1 MEMKLSACIIAKNEE
16 KNLPRLLKSI
26 SGKFDEIVLI
36 DTGSTD
42 RTKEIAKSF
51 GCRVFEHDWKG
62 FADARNRAVKE
73 ATGDWLWHF
82 DADFELEEIEFK
94 KAISILKQVS
104 EEVEAFSIGIRN
116 FDALGRIKAVS
127 SHIFIH
133 RAGIRWKGKVHE
145 SPIVTNVVGIPV
157 FVNHYG
163 YSDST
168 IMIKKANRNLKLLK
182 EELKELDENSKD
194 YTVKLFFLVQ
204 TYLLLSTT
212 SEDFLKEAKF
222 YAEKFLKN
230 ANWDFNAF
238 GFLLAYM
245 LNYYLNILW
254 ELSKFKKFESF
265 LCKCL
270 SLGIELPEIFFM
282 AYKFYRRKERREEAL
297 SYLKKTAEL
306 LDLMIENPFSL
317 PWGGASECLPLF
329 EKEILLEKPLEVSLD
344 VLRNLEREWKRRRGR
359 NLGLLLYWLGSVK
372 KRKLLEKLTRRY
384 RDPFLE
390 KLFLKELIES
400 EEISTI
406 LRMASSV
413 TLSELYL
420 ATYYDLVKEDE
431 KALRFYA
438 RYLDNY
444 RDPQIANYL
453 LNRFRGLLKF
463 EGLPPI
469 M

>member
-1 MEMKLSACIIAKNEE
+1 MKLSACVIAKNEE
-16 KNLPRLLKSI
+16 KNLPRLLRSI

-51 GCRVFEHDWKG
+51 GCRVFDHEWKG

-73 ATGDWLWHF
+73 AKGDWLWHF

-94 KAISILKQVS
+94 KAISILKYVP
-104 EEVEAFSIGIRN
+104 EEVEALSIGVRN
-116 FDALGRIKAVS
+116 FDASGKIKAVS

-145 SPIVTNVVGIPV
+145 SPMATNVVGIPV

-163 YSDST
+163 YSDRT
-168 IMIKKANRNLKLLK
+168 LMIKKAKRNLKLLK
-182 EELKELDENSKD
+182 EELRELDESSKD
-194 YTVKLFFLVQ
+194 YTIKLFFLVQ

-212 SEDFLKEAKF
+212 NENFLREAKL
-222 YAEKFLKN
+222 YAEKFLKS
-230 ANWDFNAF
+230 ANWDFSAF

-254 ELSKFKKFESF
+254 ELGEFGKFENV
-265 LCKCL
+265 LYKCFDL
-270 SLGIELPEIFFM
+270 RVELPEIFFM
-282 AYKFYRRKERREEAL
+282 AYKLYRKKEQDEEAF

-306 LDLMIENPFSL
+306 LDLVIENPFSL

-329 EKEILLEKPLEVSLD
+329 EREILFEKPLEVSLD
-344 VLRNLEREWKRRRGR
+344 VLRNLEKEWKRRRGR
-359 NLGLLLYWLGSVK
+359 NLGLLLYWLSGGK
-372 KRKLLEKLTRRY
+372 KKKLLEKLTRRY

-390 KLFLKELIES
+390 KLFLKALIES
-400 EEISTI
+400 GEVSAI
-406 LRMASSV
+406 LRMAFSV
-413 TLSELYL
+413 TLSELYF
-420 ATYYDLVKEDE
+420 ATYYDLMKEDE
-431 KALRFYA
+431 KALRFYTS
-438 RYLDNY
+438 YLSNY
-444 RDPQIANYL
+444 RDFQIATYL
-453 LNRFRGLLKF
+453 LNRFKGLLKS
-463 EGLPPI
+463 ERLPPI

>member
-1 MEMKLSACIIAKNEE
+1 MKLSACIIAKNEE

-51 GCRVFEHDWKG
+51 GCRVFEHEWKG

-94 KAISILKQVS
+94 KAISILKYVP
-104 EEVEAFSIGIRN
+104 EEVEALSIGVRN
-116 FDALGRIKAVS
+116 FDASGKIKAVS

-145 SPIVTNVVGIPV
+145 SPVATCVVGIPV

-163 YSDST
+163 YSDRT
-168 IMIKKANRNLKLLK
+168 LMIKKAKRNLELLK
-182 EELKELDENSKD
+182 EELQELDESSRD
-194 YTVKLFFLVQ
+194 YTIKLFFLVQ

-212 SEDFLKEAKF
+212 NEDFLKEAKL

-230 ANWDFNAF
+230 ANWNFNSF

-245 LNYYLNILW
+245 FNYYLNILW
-254 ELSKFKKFESF
+254 ELGEFKKFEKF
-265 LCKCL
+265 LHKCF

-282 AYKFYRRKERREEAL
+282 AYKLYRKKKKEEEAF

-306 LDLMIENPFSL
+306 LDLMVENPFSL

-329 EKEILLEKPLEVSLD
+329 EREILFEKPLEVSLD
-344 VLRNLEREWKRRRGR
+344 VLRDLEREWKRKRGR
-359 NLGLLLYWLGSVK
+359 NLGLLLYWLSRGK
-372 KRKLLEKLTRRY
+372 KRKLIEKLTRRY

-390 KLFLKELIES
+390 KLFLKALVES
-400 EEISTI
+400 GEVSTV
-406 LRMASSV
+406 LKMAFSV
-413 TLSELYL
+413 TLSELYF
-420 ATYYDLVKEDE
+420 ATYYDLIKEDE
-431 KALRFYA
+431 KALKFYIS
-438 RYLDNY
+438 YLNNY
-444 RDPQIANYL
+444 RDPQIATYL
-453 LNRFRGLLKF
+453 LNRFKGLLKS